1 MRPVWFYPI
10 IYLPFIYYRANII
23 KVWTLEFGKLLKLA
37 QVCYFLT
44 KYISNKH
51 FLGRKIELFFIILIA
66 EKIYFVEQILKYS
79 PTEIMYTWRWYTTTW
94 NCLNFLAANLWLV
107 VKFETL
113 ISGRGVTIFL
123 GAKLLYELV
132 CPSPSHILSHPRQNG
147 YIRLPFSV
155 LLKTQKYRFAK
166 DFMFH

>member
-66 EKIYFVEQILKYS
+66 EKNLFRGTNFKIFTYRDNVHMEMVHHYVKLPQFFGCQSVVGGKIWNFDQWQGCYNFFRSKAPLWTCLSVTFSHSQS
-79 PTEIMYTWRWYTTTW
+79 PTAKWLYSFA
-94 NCLNFLAANLWLV
+94 FLCVTKNL
-107 VKFETL
+107 K
-113 ISGRGVTIFL
+113 I
-123 GAKLLYELV
+123 
-132 CPSPSHILSHPRQNG
+132 
-147 YIRLPFSV
+147 
-155 LLKTQKYRFAK
+155 
-166 DFMFH
+166 